1 MTVWWVVI
9 GALAVTMAALQ
20 VRYLLWFRG
29 SRLINAAAAA
39 GGIEPDEI
47 VEGEPLVPVR
57 TGGLFVG
64 RRAALLDLTDMES
77 PRLRDGDRVL
87 ELPAWGSRQWRILR
101 SSGTIQMIVAL
112 KNQSTKRCEF
122 DIPQAMEPWLPALPK
137 DALSDL
143 RDRAPWRR
151 I

>member
-122 DIPQAMEPWLPALPK
+122 DIPQTMEPWLPALPK
-137 DALSDL
+137 DGLSDL

>member
-29 SRLINAAAAA
+29 PRLINAAAAA

-137 DALSDL
+137 DGLSDL